1 MAEQPLE
8 TEELGTDLPEGLVP
22 ADDISTQREE
32 PDGVSL
38 PPFAETSG
46 HSGPVLL
53 RDRYLIDL
61 STRIPELDQPSA
73 KAYAVEDRRDLTHK
87 IFALACTP
95 GLPARMDAIK
105 ATQGLRYRGI
115 LPL

>member
-1 MAEQPLE
+1 M
-8 TEELGTDLPEGLVP
+8 
-22 ADDISTQREE
+22 
-32 PDGVSL
+32 
-38 PPFAETSG
+38 
-46 HSGPVLL
+46 LL

-105 ATQGLRYRGI
+105 AMQGLRYRRI
-115 LPL
+115 LLVCDPVLLLYLIWPFSERR